1 MTRFLVSLFALFL
14 TFALPIGGIGDAEA
28 KRFGGGK
35 SSGMQRSMPMKRD
48 AAPQQA
54 APASSPQQAGIPPQA
69 QPKRSWMGPLAGLA
83 AGLGLAAL
91 ASHFGFGEEMANF
104 LMMALLALG
113 VFLLVRWFL
122 NRNRAPASAPMQY
135 AGLGSERTNLPL
147 EPVSASTTPA
157 PGSVA
162 ASLGDS
168 ATASPRA
175 YPPGFD
181 ATAFV
186 REAKLNFLRLQAA
199 YDAGNLDDL
208 REFTSP
214 EMYAE
219 IKLQLEERGATE
231 QRTEVAELN
240 ADVADWAEDGGRHV
254 VSVRFQGL
262 ITEEAGA
269 ALAPFHEVWHLT
281 RPASG
286 KGGWVVSGI
295 QQGE

>member
-14 TFALPIGGIGDAEA
+14 TFALPVGDAEA

-35 SSGMQRSMPMKRD
+35 SSGMQRSTPMKRD

-54 APASSPQQAGIPPQA
+54 APASAPQQTGVPPQA

-104 LMMALLALG
+104 LMLALLALG

-122 NRNRAPASAPMQY
+122 NRNRVPASAPMQY
-135 AGLGSERTNLPL
+135 AGPGNERANLPL
-147 EPVSASTTPA
+147 EPVPSSAAPA
-157 PGSVA
+157 AGTGAPTS
-162 ASLGDS
+162 SD
-168 ATASPRA
+168 

-181 ATAFV
+181 VAAFV

-219 IKLQLEERGATE
+219 IKLQLEERGAAD
-231 QRTEVAELN
+231 QRTEVQSLEAE
-240 ADVADWAEDGGRHV
+240 VADWAEEGARHV
-254 VSVRFQGL
+254 VSVRFQGQ
-262 ITEEAGA
+262 IIEEAGVSP
-269 ALAPFHEVWHLT
+269 APFHEIWHLT

-295 QQGE
+295 QQVD

>member
-14 TFALPIGGIGDAEA
+14 TFALPMGDAEA

-54 APASSPQQAGIPPQA
+54 TPAGTPQQAGIPPQA

-91 ASHFGFGEEMANF
+91 ASHFGFGEGMANV
-104 LMMALLALG
+104 LMLALLALG
-113 VFLLVRWFL
+113 AFMLVRWFL
-122 NRNRAPASAPMQY
+122 NRNRATASAPMQY
-135 AGLGSERTNLPL
+135 AGLGSERANLPL
-147 EPVSASTTPA
+147 EPVSASVTPA
-157 PGSVA
+157 ATPA
-162 ASLGDS
+162 AAPL
-168 ATASPRA
+168 AAAPRD

-208 REFTSP
+208 RDFTSP

-219 IKLQLEERGATE
+219 IKLQLEERGATL

-240 ADVADWAEDGGRHV
+240 AEVADWAEEGGRHV
-254 VSVRFQGL
+254 VSVRFQGQ

-269 ALAPFHEVWHLT
+269 APVPFHEIWHLT
-281 RPASG
+281 RPTSG